1 MSRWVRAARIGAI
14 SGAGVGGLAGAAYGL
29 LVGEAKLARRTV
41 GPVRHAA
48 PFADGVYGR
57 GRGAPLRLALLGD
70 SAAAGVGVTA
80 PEETPG
86 AVLATQLAAELD
98 RPVRLRVAAVS
109 GSKSSDLEPQ
119 VLAVLEDPP
128 DVAVISIG
136 ANDVTHKVSLE
147 QAVIYL
153 AAAVRRLGDAGVA
166 VVVATCPDLGTV
178 KPVLQPLRTV
188 ARRRSRQMA
197 RRQTVAVVES
207 GGTSVSIGELLGRE
221 FDKDPALFSEDRFHP
236 SAQGYT
242 RLADVLVEPILH
254 ALGKPAPAPAVEE
267 RDVIEPVRV
276 AAAEAV
282 AVPGTEVAGAEV
294 RGRERGPRGRWARLR
309 RRGRDES
316 ETPADEAGLG
326 DPGVGDPDLGDSG
339 LADTGDTTRD
349 AAAEPAR

>member
-1 MSRWVRAARIGAI
+1 MSRWTRAARIGAL
-14 SGAGVGGLAGAAYGL
+14 SGAGVGGLAGAAYGV

-41 GPVRHAA
+41 GPVRQAA
-48 PFADGVYGR
+48 PPADGRYGE
-57 GRGAPLRLALLGD
+57 GNGPPLRLALLGD
-70 SAAAGVGVTA
+70 SAAAGVGVTL

-86 AVLATQLAAELD
+86 AVLATLLAAELE
-98 RPVRLRVAAVS
+98 RPVALRVAAVS

-153 AAAVRRLGDAGVA
+153 AAAVRRLSDAGVA

-242 RLADVLVEPILH
+242 RLADVLVQPVLH
-254 ALGKPAPAPAVEE
+254 ALGRPAPEQPSVE

-276 AAAEAV
+276 AAAEAAAV
-282 AVPGTEVAGAEV
+282 AGTEVAGTEV
-294 RGRERGPRGRWARLR
+294 KGRDRGPRVRWARLR
-309 RRGRDES
+309 RGGRIDS
-316 ETPADEAGLG
+316 AGTQDDEA
-326 DPGVGDPDLGDSG
+326 V
-339 LADTGDTTRD
+339 
-349 AAAEPAR
+349 PASAG

>member
-1 MSRWVRAARIGAI
+1 MSSRWARAARIGAI
-14 SGAGVGGLAGAAYGL
+14 SGAGVGGLAGAAYGV

-41 GPVRHAA
+41 GPVRQAA
-48 PFADGVYGR
+48 PVADGVYGT
-57 GRGAPLRLALLGD
+57 GDGPPLRLALLGD

-86 AVLATQLAAELD
+86 AVLSRLLAAELE
-98 RPVRLRVAAVS
+98 RPVALHVVAVS
-109 GSKSSDLEPQ
+109 GSKSADLEPQ
-119 VLAVLEDPP
+119 VNALLAAPP

-147 QAVIYL
+147 HAL
-153 AAAVRRLGDAGVA
+153 THLSAAVRRLSDAGSA

-178 KPVLQPLRTV
+178 KPVLQPLRAV

-207 GGTSVSIGELLGRE
+207 GGTTVSIGELLGRE

-236 SAQGYT
+236 SAQGYE
-242 RLADVLVEPILH
+242 RLADVLVEPVLH
-254 ALGKPAPAPAVEE
+254 ALGKPMPAPAVEE

-282 AVPGTEVAGAEV
+282 AVAGTEVAGAEV
-294 RGRERGPRGRWARLR
+294 KGRERGPRGRWARLR
-309 RRGRDES
+309 RRGRDEVAPDDES
-316 ETPADEAGLG
+316 AD
-326 DPGVGDPDLGDSG
+326 D
-339 LADTGDTTRD
+339 D
-349 AAAEPAR
+349 AVA